1 MVLHCKN
8 RLKYSPKTESLSRV
22 LLGFGFCICRT
33 QTFPPNILPGRT
45 AGLLRGGRWSCI
57 LAPPGLFQKSLLVS
71 LLQELLILQQ
81 FLLQSFLPSIKF
93 PAKRGKV
100 FPVLLQTGKTGPG
113 LVIIRR
119 VVDQPYLGENFLLSR
134 FLESLGSFP
143 DN

>member
-1 MVLHCKN
+1 M
-8 RLKYSPKTESLSRV
+8 
-22 LLGFGFCICRT
+22 
-33 QTFPPNILPGRT
+33 
-45 AGLLRGGRWSCI
+45 
-57 LAPPGLFQKSLLVS
+57 S
-71 LLQELLILQQ
+71 LLQELLILEQ

-93 PAKRGKV
+93 PAERGKV

-119 VVDQPYLGENFLLSR
+119 VVDQPYLSKYFLFSR